1 MKNLLHNSLD
11 KVLVVL
17 IALVLLLTSAC
28 TSYKVMAPTKTATLA
43 GLKKGDHIRV
53 RTKTDGTYELR
64 FVDVTHD
71 ALIGQFKTSTNVARF
86 DSSLGYAVQQGV
98 IFKETTIAFNEI
110 SKLEK
115 TDGRG
120 LLLVTM
126 LWVAIGLGW
135 WLPDPG
141 LNMRPRF
148 YKTTKKQEFN

>member
-86 DSSLGYAVQQGV
+86 D
-98 IFKETTIAFNEI
+98 
-110 SKLEK
+110 
-115 TDGRG
+115 
-120 LLLVTM
+120 
-126 LWVAIGLGW
+126 
-135 WLPDPG
+135 
-141 LNMRPRF
+141 
-148 YKTTKKQEFN
+148 